1 MWHGWRMS
9 NKANLLCV
17 SDGAAAFL
25 VPILTWLSSM
35 DIVHVDDEDW
45 SLEEVERN
53 VTTRGDTIALVMH
66 PDDFRDGVLHCG
78 PRVSHALTVGS
89 RLKKNWIFLVP
100 VEVDAAIKAAKVLN
114 VRLSEGIAITG
125 LPDGMATSDVRTV
138 LAMLL
143 LDGEATA
150 TRAATPQTT
159 DTTPSK

>member
-1 MWHGWRMS
+1 M

-17 SDGAAAFL
+17 GDDAAAFL
-25 VPILTWLSSM
+25 APTLTWLSGM
-35 DIVHVDDEDW
+35 DIVHLDDEDW

-53 VTTRGDTIALVMH
+53 VATRGDTIALVMH

-100 VEVDAAIKAAKVLN
+100 VEVDAAVKAAKVLN
-114 VRLSEGIAITG
+114 VRLSDGTAITG
-125 LPDGMATSDVRTV
+125 LPDGMVTSDVRMV

-143 LDGEATA
+143 LVGEMATNP
-150 TRAATPQTT
+150 TTQSHQPT

>member
-1 MWHGWRMS
+1 MKDKS
-9 NKANLLCV
+9 PLICV
-17 SDGAAAFL
+17 GDGATAFL

-45 SLEEVERN
+45 SLEEIEHN

-66 PDDFRDGVLHCG
+66 PDDFRDGILHCG
-78 PRVSHALTVGS
+78 PRVSQALTVGS

-100 VEVDAAIKAAKVLN
+100 VDVDAAVKAAKVLN

-125 LPDGMATSDVRTV
+125 LPDGMVTSDVRTV

-143 LDGEATA
+143 LDGETTA
-150 TRAATPQTT
+150 RPHEQ
-159 DTTPSK
+159 

>member
-1 MWHGWRMS
+1 M
-9 NKANLLCV
+9 NKGNLLCI

-45 SLEEVERN
+45 SLEEVEHN

-78 PRVSHALTVGS
+78 PRVSHALIVGS

-100 VEVDAAIKAAKVLN
+100 VEVDAAVKAAKVLN
-114 VRLSEGIAITG
+114 VRLSDGIAITD

-143 LDGEATA
+143 LDGK
-150 TRAATPQTT
+150 AASITQPPPPT
-159 DTTPSK
+159 DTTLSS

>member
-1 MWHGWRMS
+1 MS

-25 VPILTWLSSM
+25 VPILTWLSGM

-45 SLEEVERN
+45 SLEDVERN
-53 VTTRGDTIALVMH
+53 VATRGDTIALVMH

-78 PRVSHALTVGS
+78 PRVSHALIVSS
-89 RLKKNWIFLVP
+89 RLKKHWIFLVP
-100 VEVDAAIKAAKVLN
+100 VEVDAAIKGARLLN
-114 VRLSEGIAITG
+114 VRLSGGIAITG

-143 LDGEATA
+143 LDGETS
-150 TRAATPQTT
+150 ATPHEQ
-159 DTTPSK
+159 

>member
-1 MWHGWRMS
+1 M

-17 SDGAAAFL
+17 SDGAAAFP

-78 PRVSHALTVGS
+78 PRVSHALIVSS
-89 RLKKNWIFLVP
+89 RLKKHWIFLVP
-100 VEVDAAIKAAKVLN
+100 VEVDAAVKAAKVLN
-114 VRLSEGIAITG
+114 VCLSEGIAITG
-125 LPDGMATSDVRTV
+125 LPDGMVTSDVRTV

-143 LDGEATA
+143 LDGETTA
-150 TRAATPQTT
+150 INQTPQSPQPT

>member
-1 MWHGWRMS
+1 M
-9 NKANLLCV
+9 NKANLLCI

-25 VPILTWLSSM
+25 VPTLTWLSSM

-45 SLEEVERN
+45 SLEDVERN
-53 VTTRGDTIALVMH
+53 VATRGDTIALVMH

-100 VEVDAAIKAAKVLN
+100 VEVDATVKAAKVLN

-125 LPDGMATSDVRTV
+125 LPDGMVTSDVRTV

-143 LDGEATA
+143 LDGETA
-150 TRAATPQTT
+150 TNQTPQSPLPT

>member
-1 MWHGWRMS
+1 M

-78 PRVSHALTVGS
+78 PRVSHALIVSS
-89 RLKKNWIFLVP
+89 RLKKHWIFLVP
-100 VEVDAAIKAAKVLN
+100 VEVDAAVKAAKVLN
-114 VRLSEGIAITG
+114 VCLSEGIAITG
-125 LPDGMATSDVRTV
+125 LPDGMVTSDVRTV

-150 TRAATPQTT
+150 TNPTPQPPQPT